1 MTPLMTPLK
10 ESWVQEMRQ
19 KAWKGVQAFL
29 PKTGW
34 ELRFDEF
41 GIEYAV
47 YKGNGVRIELMWD
60 GTVYFSGDDRV
71 VCVKPDGSIDTVQI
85 DPA

>member
-1 MTPLMTPLK
+1 MTPFQEML
-10 ESWVQEMRQ
+10 VREMRQ

-29 PKTGW
+29 PETGW
-34 ELRFDEF
+34 QLRYDEF

-47 YKGNGVRIELMWD
+47 YTSEVRIELMWD
-60 GTVYFSGDDRV
+60 GKVYLFGADRI